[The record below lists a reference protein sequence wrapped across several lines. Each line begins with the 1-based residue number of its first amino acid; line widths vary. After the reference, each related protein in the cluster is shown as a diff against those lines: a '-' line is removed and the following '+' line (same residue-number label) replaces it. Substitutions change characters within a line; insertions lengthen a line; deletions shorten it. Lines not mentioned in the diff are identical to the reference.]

1 METPKELEIPKGL
14 DNCTLTDI
22 SLLREWLRH
31 ACNPQKQEAELFR
44 RNITIL
50 QEGGYDRS
58 VAKTLAA
65 CKAFEQEEVKIPSL
79 NVRVLSL
86 EDDTDQRAAA

>member
-14 DNCTLTDI
+14 NDCTLTDI
-22 SLLREWLRH
+22 NLLREWLRH
-31 ACNPQKQEAELFR
+31 ACNPQKQESELFR
-44 RNITIL
+44 RNIRIL

-79 NVRVLSL
+79 NVRVLNI
-86 EDDTDQRAAA
+86 EHDRDQRMAA